1 VLAGAFGSDDFGV
14 GLAGAPGAVDVDAL
28 DGLAPAGPVLVE
40 PAPVVSEAAEAPA
53 MPAAVPPVA
62 IAPATIVAP
71 SILEILMVL
80 KPPGVVDHRRHAP
93 APS

>member
-1 VLAGAFGSDDFGV
+1 MVGAV
-14 GLAGAPGAVDVDAL
+14 GAVDVDVL
-28 DGLAPAGPVLVE
+28 DGFAPAGPVLVE
-40 PAPVVSEAAEAPA
+40 PVVVVSEAAEAPA

-80 KPPGVVDHRRHAP
+80 KPPVVVDRKSMLPRRPKRPGTRA
-93 APS
+93 